1 MATLVVFSTLTN
13 DVLAQRSAVA
23 SMTIR
28 ANVVESSSLYSASE
42 LRFSQSELLD
52 SGYIARSSEMGE
64 FVITGTT
71 DAEVSITVTSP
82 EFLSDDEGNSVVF
95 RPSVII
101 DNTVAQ
107 IINHHQSVQL
117 KSNGNSTQGRTSV
130 WIEGMIESESS
141 VNGRKLHGNY
151 LISAVYN

>member
-13 DVLAQRSAVA
+13 DVLAQRTAVA

-52 SGYIARSSEMGE
+52 SGYVARSSEMGE
-64 FVITGTT
+64 FVITGTS
-71 DAEVSITVTSP
+71 DAEVSITITSP
-82 EFLSDDEGNSVVF
+82 EYLSDDEGNSVIF
-95 RPSVII
+95 RPSVKI
-101 DNTVAQ
+101 DNSVTQ
-107 IINHHQSVQL
+107 ITNHQQSVQL
-117 KSNGNSTQGRTSV
+117 KSAGNSTQGRTSI

-141 VNGRKLHGNY
+141 VNGRSLQGSY